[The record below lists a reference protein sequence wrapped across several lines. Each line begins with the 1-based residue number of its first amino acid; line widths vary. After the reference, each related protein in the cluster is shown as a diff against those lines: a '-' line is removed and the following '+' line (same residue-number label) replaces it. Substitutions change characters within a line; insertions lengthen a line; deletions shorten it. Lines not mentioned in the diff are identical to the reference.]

1 MTVNKLQT
9 KRSDETI
16 KKIKESLRKKYKE
29 QGGMKPSTR
38 DKISKKMLHNWELK
52 RQEEARVKVE
62 TKNHEE
68 NNELKTDQDE
78 RQ

>member
-1 MTVNKLQT
+1 MVNRLQT

-29 QGGMKPSTR
+29 QGGMSPSVK
-38 DKISKKMLHNWELK
+38 DKISKQMLKNWQLK
-52 RQEEARVKVE
+52 REEEAKIKVE
-62 TKNHEE
+62 TKNQEE
-68 NNELKTDQDE
+68 NNELNTDQDE